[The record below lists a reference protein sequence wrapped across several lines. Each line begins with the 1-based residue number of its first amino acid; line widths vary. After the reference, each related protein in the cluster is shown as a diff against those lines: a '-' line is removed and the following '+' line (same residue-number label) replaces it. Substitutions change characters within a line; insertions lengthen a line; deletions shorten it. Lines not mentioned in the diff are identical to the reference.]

1 MLHTGVISVFHWS
14 YQKKKSCHL
23 WKLLPAI
30 GIKWSA
36 LNHGSDHPYLSSMK
50 ITLTCREMGKN
61 SYINPPST
69 YLIYTNNTHKPSYGH
84 LFLTKMDWKYLLSLR
99 KAKWKRTKPTVPAT
113 HSNDELINNLTILS
127 CQAYLIE
134 MKKSLIRALI
144 PHCTAVAM
152 QPPFHWQVQYVGAS
166 FLASAICSFAFTL
179 LSNIITLI
187 DLCTVLHFHLLG
199 TGRKDWFRF
208 QCPSFTQT

>member
-1 MLHTGVISVFHWS
+1 MSSLYFTEVI
-14 YQKKKSCHL
+14 KRKKSCHL

-36 LNHGSDHPYLSSMK
+36 LNHSSVHPHLSSTK

-69 YLIYTNNTHKPSYGH
+69 YLIYTNNTHKLSSGH
-84 LFLTKMDWKYLLSLR
+84 LFLLKMDWKYLEHLR
-99 KAKWKRTKPTVPAT
+99 KTVWERTKPATPAT

-127 CQAYLIE
+127 CQAYLTE

-152 QPPFHWQVQYVGAS
+152 QPPFHWQVQYVGAN
-166 FLASAICSFAFTL
+166 FLASAIYSFAFTL

-187 DLCTVLHFHLLG
+187 DLGTVLHSHLLG
-199 TGRKDWFRF
+199 TERKDWFRY
-208 QCPSFTQT
+208 QCHSFTQM